1 MNTVTR
7 FQRVKIVATLGPA
20 TADPAVV
27 REMAA
32 VAADGFRL
40 NTAHMD
46 PGQVAGR
53 VEAVRRA
60 EEAVGRPLAVLCDLA
75 GPKLRVVRD
84 TPETELPAGAEVTLG
99 RPGTG
104 ADIAIEGFDPAAEVE
119 AGARISLH
127 DGLVRLT
134 ADGRDGA
141 VLRARV
147 TVGGTVAGGTGVNLP
162 DAETSLPSLTDRDR
176 AFVDAAVE
184 AGVDAFA
191 LSFVRSADDVRAL
204 RRLLDRHSVLTPV
217 VAKLEKS
224 QAVRSD
230 ALRDILA
237 VSDMVMV
244 ARGDLGAET
253 SPEQVP
259 VLQKQILVR
268 ARAAGVPTITATEM
282 LLSMVSSRRP
292 TRAEAADVANAV
304 LDGSDALLLTAETAV
319 GHHPVEAVRACA
331 QIVGQAE
338 IHPELRATWF
348 GDEPHRGGVDVV
360 ADAVARGAVVAAEDL
375 RAAAIVCFTTTGR
388 TARLVARHRP
398 DRPVLALTPDPAV
411 ARGLALVWG
420 IEPRVSPAAPGEHED
435 VVRLAEAE
443 ALRHGVVAP
452 GQLVVV
458 THGAPLG
465 DRPAT
470 NVLRVHR
477 VGGA

>member
-7 FQRVKIVATLGPA
+7 FQRVKIIATLGPA

-32 VAADGFRL
+32 AAADGFRL

-46 PGQVAGR
+46 PGEVAAR

-75 GPKLRVVRD
+75 GPKLRVRRD
-84 TPETELPAGAEVTLG
+84 APETELETGALVSLG
-99 RPGTG
+99 RVGSG
-104 ADIAIEGFDPAAEVE
+104 ADVVIEGFDPTAEIGP
-119 AGARISLH
+119 GARISLH
-127 DGLVRLT
+127 DGLVRLV
-134 ADGRDGA
+134 ADARDGA

-147 TVGGTVAGGTGVNLP
+147 AVGGTVAGGAGVNLP
-162 DAETSLPSLTDRDR
+162 DAETSLPSITARDR
-176 AFVDAAVE
+176 EFVEAAVE
-184 AGVDAFA
+184 AGVDVFA
-191 LSFVRSADDVRAL
+191 LSFVRGPDDVDAL
-204 RRLLDRHSVLTPV
+204 RRLLGRHGVRTPV
-217 VAKLEKS
+217 IAKLEKS
-224 QAVRSD
+224 QAVRPD
-230 ALRDILA
+230 TLADIVA

-268 ARAAGVPTITATEM
+268 ARAAGVPAVTATEM
-282 LLSMVSSRRP
+282 LLSMISSRRP

-319 GHHPVEAVRACA
+319 GRHPVEAVRACA

-338 IHPELRATWF
+338 MHPELRATWLA
-348 GDEPHRGGVDVV
+348 DEPLPDGVDVV
-360 ADAVARGAVVAAEDL
+360 ADAVARSAVVAAQDL
-375 RAAAIVCFTTTGR
+375 GAAAIVCFTTTGR

-398 DRPVLALTPDPAV
+398 DRPVLALTPDPTV

-420 IEPRVSPAAPGEHED
+420 IEPRRSAAAPTEHEA
-435 VVRLAEAE
+435 VVRLAETE

-458 THGAPLG
+458 THGAPVG

-477 VGGA
+477 VGGV